1 MSRPPRGLTATSLL
15 LLVTMLASF
24 TPTPLYP
31 AYRQEWGLG
40 DAEISW
46 VFAGYPLGVMV
57 VLVALGGMSDRIGR
71 VPTLRLG
78 AGLLIAA
85 MAVLASAPSLEA
97 LVAGRLL
104 QGAATGLVTGAGA
117 AALMDLHPRGTG
129 AGTSRTTLMLATGLA
144 IGPLLAGQAT
154 ARLPGPLVTPYV
166 LTIVLLLV
174 PFTALVALG
183 SSRPE
188 RTTPARLL
196 APIRVPRSILVPV
209 GIAAASV
216 ATTNATF
223 AMLGSYGPDVVAR
236 AASSSSPGVAGAFV
250 SSILVLVA
258 VVQVLA
264 RGPRVVLMAVGAATT
279 AAGWGAVTLA
289 AALREPAVLVAA
301 VPLLGVGAGLGLHAS
316 AGHVGAVSPPERR
329 AEIYSAYLL
338 SAFVALAASAF
349 GLGAVVEAQGI
360 TAAAATATG
369 VCAGL
374 TVLVALGLLPR
385 RSR

>member
-1 MSRPPRGLTATSLL
+1 MSRPAGLTATSLL

-31 AYRQEWGLG
+31 AYREEWDLG
-40 DAEISW
+40 DAQISW
-46 VFAGYPLGVMV
+46 IFAGYPLGVMV

-71 VPTLRLG
+71 IPTLRVG

-85 MAVLASAPSLEA
+85 LAVLASAPNLEA

-117 AALMDLHPRGTG
+117 AALMDLHPRGSG

-154 ARLPGPLVTPYV
+154 AHLPGPLVAPYAV
-166 LTIVLLLV
+166 TILLLLV
-174 PFTALVALG
+174 PFAGLVAA
-183 SSRPE
+183 SATRPE
-188 RTTPARLL
+188 RTTAARLI
-196 APIRVPRSILVPV
+196 APIRVPRPILAPV
-209 GIAAASV
+209 ALAAASV
-216 ATTNATF
+216 ATTNVTF

-236 AASSSSPGVAGAFV
+236 VASSSSPTVAGAFV

-258 VVQVLA
+258 LVQVLA
-264 RGPRVVLMAVGAATT
+264 RGSRTVLMAAGATAT
-279 AAGWGAVTLA
+279 AAGWGAVTVA
-289 AALREPAVLVAA
+289 AVLREPAVLVAS
-301 VPLLGVGAGLGLHAS
+301 VPLIGIGAGLGLHAS

-338 SAFVALAASAF
+338 SAFVALALGAF
-349 GLGAVVEAQGI
+349 GLGAVVDTAGI
-360 TAAAATATG
+360 TAAAGTAAG
-369 VCAGL
+369 VCALLAVG
-374 TVLVALGLLPR
+374 TALGLGRPR
-385 RSR
+385 QR